1 MRDIDP
7 QVLPKSQRD
16 ILNIQRRLQV
26 NEKMYLFL
34 LEKRASTVIA
44 QGGYRT
50 PDEGDRERVGLGVV
64 RPDKMK
70 ILLHLHRWGAC
81 C

>member
-1 MRDIDP
+1 
-7 QVLPKSQRD
+7 
-16 ILNIQRRLQV
+16 LQV

-44 QGGYRT
+44 RAGIIPKTKVIESARS
-50 PDEGDRERVGLGVV
+50 LGVV

-70 ILLHLHRWGAC
+70 IFYTFMLGGALLSISWSSSG
-81 C
+81 